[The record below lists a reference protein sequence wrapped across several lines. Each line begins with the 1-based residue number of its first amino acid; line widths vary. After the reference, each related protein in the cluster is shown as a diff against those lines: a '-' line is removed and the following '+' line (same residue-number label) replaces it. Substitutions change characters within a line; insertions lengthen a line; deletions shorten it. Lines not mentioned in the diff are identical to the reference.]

1 MFIGR
6 DQVISVSTA
15 HLHPRTIEWIEQ
27 HKGNLPVGPSIAIRD
42 EGFIVNSYFRDA
54 EAIEADMAEIK
65 GMSLF
70 KMAPDLV
77 LLRAVA
83 RGQGAA
89 WLNIDRDA
97 PIYGDFLPV
106 YDEDTLIMPQDE
118 DWASGLSD
126 TMEDAQGRTLV
137 LPSREA
143 LRLIEAGK
151 SPTDELDDPYEGLVF

>member
-6 DQVISVSTA
+6 DQLISVSTA
-15 HLHPRTIEWIEQ
+15 HLHPRTIAWIEQ
-27 HKGNLPVGPSIAIRD
+27 HKGNLPVGPSIAMRD
-42 EGFIVNSYFRDA
+42 EGFLVNSYLGDR
-54 EAIEADMAEIK
+54 EAIETDMAEIK
-65 GMSLF
+65 GVSLF

-106 YDEDTLIMPQDE
+106 YDEDIVMTPRDE
-118 DWASGLSD
+118 DWAPGLSD
-126 TMEDAQGRTLV
+126 TVEDALGRILV
-137 LPSREA
+137 VPSRET

-151 SPTDELDDPYEGLVF
+151 SPTDDLDTEDDRLVF